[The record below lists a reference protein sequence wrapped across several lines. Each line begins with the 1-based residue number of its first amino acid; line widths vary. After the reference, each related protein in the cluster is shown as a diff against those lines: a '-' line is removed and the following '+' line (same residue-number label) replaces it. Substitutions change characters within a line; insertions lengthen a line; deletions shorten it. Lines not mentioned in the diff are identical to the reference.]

1 VARAVPRNSVEL
13 RAKARVATIRAL
25 AVRAVTR
32 NSPEVRVATI
42 RALAVRAV
50 TRNCPEVRVAP
61 IRARS
66 AFLAKVIGFAAV
78 TSPKS
83 TSCPTPMVACLGD
96 FPAETFSRLTGQSPP
111 TRSSLAGHKALAHAS
126 TFRTLMAANGS
137 FARAEVAP
145 ALELRRVRLQV
156 PNDASCA
163 RYSWAPQPVARNGT
177 FFLYVGQNASGVGV
191 AKSTSPTSGFKDAAS
206 G

>member
-137 FARAEVAP
+137 SARAEVAP
-145 ALELRRVRLQV
+145 ALELQRVRLQV
-156 PNDASCA
+156 PNDASWA

-177 FFLYVGQNASGVGV
+177 FFRISDRMPADSGSRR
-191 AKSTSPTSGFKDAAS
+191 ARAP
-206 G
+206 